1 MTVDDGRRDDAPSAL
16 AAGEAAFAAID
27 KWNASTQAMLSVAQE
42 SARETARELD
52 ERIARGEWCGLLAG
66 MTMSL
71 KDNIDVAG
79 MVTTAGSRILANNM
93 ANRDAF
99 IAARLKRAGAV
110 IVGKANLH
118 EWVFGPTSQSTHYGP
133 VRNPWDTSRIPGG
146 SSGGSGASLA
156 AGMCVGSIGSDTG
169 GSIRLPAAFCGVAG
183 LRPSIGRISCRGSVP
198 VSAWFDTLG
207 PMARRVSDV
216 ARIFAV
222 IAGHDPED
230 PISRDVPMPNVLAE
244 LDQPVT
250 GLHLGIQRR
259 WFFEDLDPATKQ
271 AMNAAIERFA
281 DLGVEIVDIDLGDVE
296 RSHEL
301 LAFKVL
307 LADAYNVHKERL
319 EARPDDYGRDV
330 YTRAML
336 GKDVTGAEY
345 AAALRWNEGF
355 QHRLRSVFN
364 DVDAILSPTIPFG
377 APKAQTGQEGEA
389 WFQTIREIT
398 RFTYCWS
405 FAGVPA
411 LSVPCGFDANGMP
424 LAMQIAAPWFD
435 ETTALRLGHAYQSVT
450 DHHLKRPADPSS

>member
-1 MTVDDGRRDDAPSAL
+1 MNTSVTSKPLSATE
-16 AAGEAAFAAID
+16 ATEAGLAAID
-27 KWNASTQAMLSVAQE
+27 KWNPSTKAMLSVTPDA
-42 SARETARELD
+42 ALKTASSIDKRQSD
-52 ERIARGEWCGLLAG
+52 GEWCGLLAG

-71 KDNIDVAG
+71 KDNIDMAG
-79 MVTTAGSRILANNM
+79 MVTTAGPKILANNM
-93 ANRDAF
+93 SNRDAF
-99 IAARLKRAGAV
+99 IVERLKRAGAV
-110 IVGKANLH
+110 IMGKANLH

-133 VRNPWDTSRIPGG
+133 VRNPWDVERIPGG

-169 GSIRLPAAFCGVAG
+169 GSVRLPSAFCGVSG

-207 PMARRVSDV
+207 PMAKRVSDV
-216 ARIFAV
+216 ARIFTV

-230 PISRDVPMPNVLAE
+230 PISLDVPVPNVMAE
-244 LDQPVT
+244 LNEPVA
-250 GLHLGIQRR
+250 GMRLGIQRR
-259 WFFEDLDPATKQ
+259 WFFEDVDPATEQ
-271 AMNAAIERFA
+271 AMEEAIEVFRT
-281 DLGVEIVDIDLGDVE
+281 LGVEIVDIDLGDIE

-307 LADAYNVHKERL
+307 LADAYNVHKDRL
-319 EARPDDYGRDV
+319 ETRPDDYSRDV

-336 GKDVTGAEY
+336 GKDVTGHEY

-355 QHRLRSVFN
+355 KQRLRHLFG

-377 APKAQTGQEGEA
+377 APKAEVGQQGQA
-389 WFQTIREIT
+389 WFDAIREIT

-411 LSVPCGFDANGMP
+411 LSVPCGFDVNGMP
-424 LAMQIAAPWFD
+424 LSMQIAAPWFA
-435 ETTALRLGHAYQSVT
+435 EAITLRLGHAYQGQSS
-450 DHHLKRPADPSS
+450 HHNRMPG